1 MNAYIEFIVLKMML
15 FDVQVKLEQTV
26 RQAIIA
32 ELKTPHLLRESLD
45 VMEIV
50 LGFLSSGGGRAD
62 KPLGDYINK
71 TLKMK
76 NRLFSKEVSSP
87 CI

>member
-1 MNAYIEFIVLKMML
+1 MTIL
-15 FDVQVKLEQTV
+15 FDMQVKLEQTV

>member
-1 MNAYIEFIVLKMML
+1 M
-15 FDVQVKLEQTV
+15 QVKLEQTV

-45 VMEIV
+45 IMEIV
-50 LGFLSSGGGRAD
+50 LGFLSSGGGRAE
-62 KPLGDYINK
+62 KSLGDYIDK

-76 NRLFSKEVSSP
+76 NRHFSKKVSVSSN
-87 CI
+87 

>member
-1 MNAYIEFIVLKMML
+1 M
-15 FDVQVKLEQTV
+15 QVKLEQTV

>member
-1 MNAYIEFIVLKMML
+1 M
-15 FDVQVKLEQTV
+15 QVKLEQTV

-50 LGFLSSGGGRAD
+50 LGFLSSGGGRVD
-62 KPLGDYINK
+62 KKLGDYIDK

-87 CI
+87 CIE

>member
-1 MNAYIEFIVLKMML
+1 M
-15 FDVQVKLEQTV
+15 
-26 RQAIIA
+26 RQAIVA

-45 VMEIV
+45 IMEIV

-62 KPLGDYINK
+62 KPLGEYIDK

-76 NRLFSKEVSSP
+76 NRRFSKEVSVS
-87 CI
+87 CIK